1 MAAAAK
7 DESGAPSWLNSV
19 FGMMCPATNPE
30 PEKPKDPP
38 SLMDPEHGYACLLY
52 TSPSPRD

>member
-7 DESGAPSWLNSV
+7 DESGAPSWLTSV

-30 PEKPKDPP
+30 PEKPKD
-38 SLMDPEHGYACLLY
+38 ETEG
-52 TSPSPRD
+52 